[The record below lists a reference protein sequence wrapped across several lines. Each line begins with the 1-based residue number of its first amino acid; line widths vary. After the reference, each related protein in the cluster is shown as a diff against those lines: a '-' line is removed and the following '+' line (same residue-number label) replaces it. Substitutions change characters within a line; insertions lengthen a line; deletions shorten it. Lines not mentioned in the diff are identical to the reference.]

1 MVEIKLTSSR
11 DVGQDH
17 AHQAIDAAFLII
29 EKIQHLMSFHD
40 ANSQLSQLNR
50 EAHLRAI
57 PVHPFVYA
65 VLIRAQKIFLA
76 SEGLFDCT
84 VADVLVDWSLLP
96 QQGDQASPEA
106 VTQADVML
114 LADYMVQYRTP
125 LLIDFGGI
133 AKGFAVDL
141 AIQTLRQ
148 CGIKNAVVNAGGDLR
163 VLGHNAEPISV
174 RSPSNVEQL
183 ISVGELSAGALATSG
198 IYYSETSHQ
207 GQSVSALVNPI
218 NRQPVLNQHSF
229 SVIAP
234 TAWLADALTKVVAV
248 SGNIEHPCLSRFG
261 AKAFTIY

>member
-1 MVEIKLTSSR
+1 MVEIKLTSSN
-11 DVGQDH
+11 DLEQNQ
-17 AHQAIDAAFLII
+17 AHQAIDAAFSII
-29 EKIQHLMSFHD
+29 EKIQQLMSFHD
-40 ANSQLSQLNR
+40 ANSQLSRLNR

-84 VADVLVDWSLLP
+84 VADVLVNWSLLP
-96 QQGDQASPEA
+96 QQTNNQTSPDA

-148 CGIKNAVVNAGGDLR
+148 FGIKNAVVNAGGDLR
-163 VLGHNAEPISV
+163 VLGNIAEPISI
-174 RSPSNVEQL
+174 RSPSNLQQL
-183 ISVGELSAGALATSG
+183 ISVGELCAGALATSG
-198 IYYSETSHQ
+198 IYYSENKFQ
-207 GQSVSALVNPI
+207 GKSVSALVNPT
-218 NRQPVLNQHSF
+218 NRQPVLNPHSF

-248 SGNIEHPCLSRFG
+248 TGNIEHPCLQHFG
-261 AKAFTIY
+261 AKAFII